1 MPCEH
6 RPSAHVATEG
16 DISRQCLSKW
26 MDRYA
31 SAATRAHSTAPTSH
45 CNRPARVTAIERLRQ
60 DGRWSARRIACEL
73 AAEGHGVSVTAVV
86 RWLVRLGISPAPV
99 PRPERGRQAQTDEHN
114 RRPLPGH
121 RGSRL
126 HQRCQPD
133 PRPRRMAHSGP
144 GSDHAK
150 TVDRMMALVELR
162 QTCSRT
168 CSPEWLA
175 DEGGSP
181 SMLMVS
187 DHESA
192 TSRETRLLMLTRYD
206 GLKIHALH

>member
-1 MPCEH
+1 MNTTVARCPDTVV
-6 RPSAHVATEG
+6 HVYIN
-16 DISRQCLSKW
+16 DVSRIR
-26 MDRYA
+26 DRGGWR
-31 SAATRAHSTAPTSH
+31 T
-45 CNRPARVTAIERLRQ
+45 Q
-60 DGRWSARRIACEL
+60 GR
-73 AAEGHGVSVTAVV
+73 
-86 RWLVRLGISPAPV
+86 
-99 PRPERGRQAQTDEHN
+99 
-114 RRPLPGH
+114 
-121 RGSRL
+121 
-126 HQRCQPD
+126 
-133 PRPRRMAHSGP
+133 